1 MLNPMPRRG
10 HRMRGCIE
18 TMANGIEN
26 TDFPGLNGRLLVVYD
41 GHCGFCNRSIRWF
54 LVRDLHDRLR
64 FAPSESPMV
73 AALLN
78 RHGINALAPNTIL
91 VVESAAEYAGSSQ
104 ERVFSRSSAVIAL
117 LEQLG
122 APWPFAAVLLKLI
135 PSPIRNLG
143 YTVVARLRYR
153 IAGRFETCPLPT
165 AEERRHFL

>member
-1 MLNPMPRRG
+1 
-10 HRMRGCIE
+10 
-18 TMANGIEN
+18 MAEPIEN
-26 TDFPGLNGRLLVVYD
+26 TDFPGLEGRLLVVYD

-54 LVRDLHDRLR
+54 LVRDRHDKLR

-91 VVESAAEYAGSSQ
+91 VVESADSPQ
-104 ERVFSRSSAVIAL
+104 ERVFSRSGAVIAL
-117 LEQLG
+117 LQHLG
-122 APWPFAAVLLKLI
+122 APWPFAAALLKLI
-135 PSPIRNLG
+135 PSFIRDLG
-143 YTVVARLRYR
+143 YTIVARLRYR